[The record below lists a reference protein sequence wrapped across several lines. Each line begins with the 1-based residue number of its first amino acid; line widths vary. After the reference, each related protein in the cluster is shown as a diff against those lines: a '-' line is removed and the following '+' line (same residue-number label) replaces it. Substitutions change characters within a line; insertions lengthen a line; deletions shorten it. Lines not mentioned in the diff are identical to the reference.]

1 MSKFG
6 RVLLPFITPFGKNE
20 EVNYKAFEELL
31 NYAIERDYLD
41 TVIVTGT
48 TGEFNTLTFEEK
60 VKLYETAVKV
70 VDGRKP
76 IIAGTGCAST
86 RETIEL
92 TKVAYKT
99 GIDTCMIVA
108 PYYCK
113 PTQEAIYENYLR
125 IADETEVDIMIY
137 NIPIFTGINIEPSTV
152 RELVKQSKKFF
163 AIKDESGINPVQI
176 TDYYFAVKDIN
187 PEFEIYNGDD
197 IMLMPTLAQGAV
209 GIVSGGSLLFGDKVK
224 AVFTKYYEG
233 KVEECLEI
241 FRQIFKFT
249 RAIGM
254 NNRTNPI
261 PGLKAAVEMVTGIE
275 VGEARMPLN
284 NFTDEEKKA
293 LKEVLKEIGLI

>member
-1 MSKFG
+1 
-6 RVLLPFITPFGKNE
+6 
-20 EVNYKAFEELL
+20 
-31 NYAIERDYLD
+31 
-41 TVIVTGT
+41 
-48 TGEFNTLTFEEK
+48 
-60 VKLYETAVKV
+60 
-70 VDGRKP
+70 
-76 IIAGTGCAST
+76 
-86 RETIEL
+86 
-92 TKVAYKT
+92 
-99 GIDTCMIVA
+99 
-108 PYYCK
+108 
-113 PTQEAIYENYLR
+113 
-125 IADETEVDIMIY
+125 
-137 NIPIFTGINIEPSTV
+137 
-152 RELVKQSKKFF
+152 
-163 AIKDESGINPVQI
+163 
-176 TDYYFAVKDIN
+176 
-187 PEFEIYNGDD
+187 
-197 IMLMPTLAQGAV
+197 LAQGAV